1 MVLLKASTDL
11 VDVARARRGL
21 TVADDESARP
31 RSQGV
36 ATVRRVAAAF
46 RIHRV
51 TNGIEASL
59 VLLVAAVADA
69 LTDSLDPT
77 RWALGALA
85 VITWVMVPAHLLS
98 ILSSSRLR

>member
-1 MVLLKASTDL
+1 

-21 TVADDESARP
+21 TVVDDEATRP

-46 RIHRV
+46 KIHRV

-59 VLLVAAVADA
+59 VLLVAAVAD
-69 LTDSLDPT
+69 LVTGGIEPT

-85 VITWVMVPAHLLS
+85 VITWLMVPAHLLS

>member
-1 MVLLKASTDL
+1 M
-11 VDVARARRGL
+11 
-21 TVADDESARP
+21 
-31 RSQGV
+31 
-36 ATVRRVAAAF
+36 
-46 RIHRV
+46 

-59 VLLVAAVADA
+59 VLLAAAIADA
-69 LTDSLDPT
+69 VTGGIEPT

>member
-1 MVLLKASTDL
+1 VVLLKASTDL
-11 VDVARARRGL
+11 VDVARARRDLG
-21 TVADDESARP
+21 VVDDEAARP

-36 ATVRRVAAAF
+36 AVVRRLAAAF
-46 RIHRV
+46 KIHRV

-59 VLLVAAVADA
+59 VLLVAAIADQV
-69 LTDSLDPT
+69 TGGIEPT
-77 RWALGALA
+77 RWALGVLA